1 MRLASVRG
9 HHIWPAPLTKDSV
22 VVDAGAHRG
31 EFSAEIIRRFGCQ
44 CHLIE
49 ANPELAKN
57 LTVAGAASI
66 TTAALGACDGR
77 GTLHVSENL
86 EAGGLFDAGSATT
99 SVEVETISLATLMTR
114 LRITKIDILKL
125 DIEGAEFDLI
135 ASTPDQTVQ
144 HISQITVEFHDFKPA
159 FRGRGLFENARERL
173 IALGF
178 ICCNMAFRTHGDVLF
193 LNRGRT
199 GLCPWQLFYAQ
210 WFARYDAK
218 LRRSLRCK
226 DD

>member
-9 HHIWPAPLTKDSV
+9 HHIWPAPLNKDSV

-66 TTAALGACDGR
+66 TTAALGACDGC
-77 GTLHVSENL
+77 GMLHVSENP
-86 EAGGLFDAGSATT
+86 EATGLFDAGSVTT
-99 SVEVETISLATLMTR
+99 NVEVETISLATLMQR
-114 LRITKIDILKL
+114 LGIAKIDILKL

-135 ASTPDQTVQ
+135 ASTPDQTLQ
-144 HISQITVEFHDFKPA
+144 RIGQITVEFHDFKPA
-159 FRGRGLFENARERL
+159 FRGRGLFENARARL
-173 IALGF
+173 QAIGF
-178 ICCNMAFRTHGDVLF
+178 DCCNLAFRTHGDVLF
-193 LNRGRT
+193 LNRARLRLAAGQRIYFQF
-199 GLCPWQLFYAQ
+199 CARWIEKMNQLRGQ
-210 WFARYDAK
+210 
-218 LRRSLRCK
+218 
-226 DD
+226 

>member
-1 MRLASVRG
+1 MTCVRG
-9 HHIWPAPLTKDSV
+9 HHIWPAPLTQNSV

-66 TTAALGACDGR
+66 TAAALGACDGR

-86 EAGGLFDAGSATT
+86 EAGGLFNASAATT
-99 SVEVETISLATLMTR
+99 GVEVETISLATLMER
-114 LRITKIDILKL
+114 LGITKIDILKL
-125 DIEGAEFDLI
+125 DIEGAEFELFV
-135 ASTPDQTVQ
+135 STPDDVLRR
-144 HISQITVEFHDFKPA
+144 IGQITVEFHDFKLY

-193 LNRGRT
+193 LNPGRT
-199 GLCPWQLFYAQ
+199 GLRLWQSFYAR
-210 WFARYDAK
+210 WFARCDAK
-218 LRRSLRCK
+218 LRKSLRGQR
-226 DD
+226 

>member
-44 CHLIE
+44 CHLVE
-49 ANPELAKN
+49 ANPRLVETLI
-57 LTVAGAASI
+57 VARAESI
-66 TTAALGACDGR
+66 TAAALDARDGR
-77 GTLHVSENL
+77 GMLHVSENP
-86 EAGGLFDAGSATT
+86 EATGLLNASAATT
-99 SVEVETISLATLMTR
+99 GVEVETISLATLMER
-114 LRITKIDILKL
+114 LGITKIDILKL
-125 DIEGAEFDLI
+125 DIEGAEFELFV
-135 ASTPDQTVQ
+135 STPDDVLRR
-144 HISQITVEFHDFKPA
+144 IGQITVEFHDFKLY

-193 LNRGRT
+193 LNPGRT
-199 GLCPWQLFYAQ
+199 GLRLWQSFYAR
-210 WFARYDAK
+210 WFARCDAK
-218 LRRSLRCK
+218 LRKSLRGQR
-226 DD
+226 

>member
-1 MRLASVRG
+1 MRLVSVRG

-44 CHLIE
+44 CHLVE
-49 ANPELAKN
+49 ANPRLVETLIIARAES
-57 LTVAGAASI
+57 V
-66 TTAALGACDGR
+66 TTAALAGRDGR
-77 GTLHVSENL
+77 GMLHISENT
-86 EAGGLFDAGSATT
+86 EATGLFDTGPKTV
-99 SVEVETISLATLMTR
+99 SVEVETISLATLMQR
-114 LRITKIDILKL
+114 LDITEIDILKL

-135 ASTPDQTVQ
+135 AATPTQILQ
-144 HISQITVEFHDFKPA
+144 RINQITVEFHDFKPA

-193 LNRGRT
+193 LNRERT
-199 GLCPWQLFYAQ
+199 GLCPWQLLYAR
-210 WFARYDAK
+210 WFARYDVRVRK
-218 LRRSLRCK
+218 SLHGQR
-226 DD
+226 

>member
-44 CHLIE
+44 CHLVE
-49 ANPELAKN
+49 ANPKLVETLI
-57 LTVAGAASI
+57 VAGAESI
-66 TTAALGACDGR
+66 TPAALDAHDGR
-77 GTLHVSENL
+77 GMLHVSENP
-86 EAGGLFDAGSATT
+86 EATGLFNAGSVTT
-99 SVEVETISLATLMTR
+99 NVEVETISLVTLMQR
-114 LRITKIDILKL
+114 LGIAKIDILKL

-135 ASTPDQTVQ
+135 ASTPDQILQ
-144 HISQITVEFHDFKPA
+144 RINQITVEFHDFKPA
-159 FRGRGLFENARERL
+159 FRGRGLFEKARERL

-199 GLCPWQLFYAQ
+199 GLRLWQLFYAQ

-218 LRRSLRCK
+218 VRKSLHGQT
-226 DD
+226 